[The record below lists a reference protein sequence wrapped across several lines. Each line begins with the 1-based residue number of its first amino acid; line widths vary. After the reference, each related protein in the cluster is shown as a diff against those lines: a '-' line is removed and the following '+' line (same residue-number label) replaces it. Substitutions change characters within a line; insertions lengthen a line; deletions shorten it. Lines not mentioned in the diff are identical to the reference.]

1 MEYYLEKISPEVDLG
16 GVCECFMQ
24 TVRGLR
30 MAAKPHVHQHF
41 ELLYCEKGGFDL
53 RVGEREYCLAPGDA
67 ALIHPMEPHQT
78 TTRFDG
84 ENSYLVLKFVP
95 EALYSA
101 REPLHEIKCILPYLH
116 FSDRRVYV
124 YTKKALEGSGMEEIL
139 HRILRERQTCE
150 YGYEMALRAYV
161 QQVLLWFIRAWR
173 EQNGAVDV
181 DENAVQR
188 LQRALA
194 YIAEHLDE
202 PVSVAD
208 AAASCNMGRSTFS
221 RFFSRAAGVSF
232 PAYVRSMRL
241 SRAVALLVGTNR
253 SVTDI
258 ALETGFSTASY
269 LILCFREQ
277 YHMTP
282 AQFREVYCG

>member
-1 MEYYLEKISPEVDLG
+1 MEFYLEKIRPEADLG
-16 GVCECFMQ
+16 GVCECFEQ
-24 TVRGLR
+24 TEHGLR
-30 MAAKPHVHQHF
+30 MAAVAHVHQHF
-41 ELLYCEKGGFDL
+41 ELLFCERGGFEL
-53 RVGEREYCLAPGDA
+53 RVGEREYCLEPGDI
-67 ALIHPMEPHQT
+67 ALIHPMQPHQT
-78 TTRFDG
+78 STRCDG
-84 ENSYLVLKFVP
+84 ENSYLVLKFMP
-95 EALYSA
+95 EAFYSA

-116 FSDRRVYV
+116 FSGQRVYV
-124 YTKKALEGSGMEEIL
+124 YTKKALEGSGMEDIL
-139 HRILRERQTCE
+139 RRILRERQACE

-173 EQNGAVDV
+173 GQSGAADI
-181 DENAVQR
+181 DERAVVR

-202 PVSVAD
+202 PITVAD
-208 AAASCNMGRSTFS
+208 AAACCNMGRSTFS

-241 SRAVALLVGTNR
+241 SRAVALLVGTDR

-282 AQFREVYCG
+282 AQFRALYCG

>member
-1 MEYYLEKISPEVDLG
+1 MEYYLEKISPEADLG
-16 GVCECFMQ
+16 GVCECFLQ

-30 MAAKPHVHQHF
+30 MAARPHVHQHF

-53 RVGEREYCLAPGDA
+53 RVGEREYRLEPGDA

-78 TTRFDG
+78 TTCFDG

-116 FSDRRVYV
+116 FSGQRVYA

-139 HRILRERQTCE
+139 HRILRERQTGE

-173 EQNGAVDV
+173 GQGGAADI
-181 DENAVQR
+181 DESTVQR

-208 AAASCNMGRSTFS
+208 AAAYCSMGRSTFS

-241 SRAVALLVGTNR
+241 SRAVALLVGTDR

-282 AQFREVYCG
+282 AQFREMYCG

>member
-1 MEYYLEKISPEVDLG
+1 MMQEKQYIA
-16 GVCECFMQ
+16 
-24 TVRGLR
+24 VRIG
-30 MAAKPHVHQHF
+30 AA
-41 ELLYCEKGGFDL
+41 
-53 RVGEREYCLAPGDA
+53 A
-67 ALIHPMEPHQT
+67 ALDQLAEESAELTHAA
-78 TTRFDG
+78 
-84 ENSYLVLKFVP
+84 LK
-95 EALYSA
+95 LA
-101 REPLHEIKCILPYLH
+101 RI
-116 FSDRRVYV
+116 
-124 YTKKALEGSGMEEIL
+124 
-139 HRILRERQTCE
+139 
-150 YGYEMALRAYV
+150 
-161 QQVLLWFIRAWR
+161 WR
-173 EQNGAVDV
+173 GVNPT
-181 DENAVQR
+181 
-188 LQRALA
+188 
-194 YIAEHLDE
+194 

-208 AAASCNMGRSTFS
+208 AAACCNMGRSTFS

>member
-1 MEYYLEKISPEVDLG
+1 
-16 GVCECFMQ
+16 
-24 TVRGLR
+24 
-30 MAAKPHVHQHF
+30 MAARPHVHQHF

-53 RVGEREYCLAPGDA
+53 RVGEREYRLEPGDA

-78 TTRFDG
+78 TTCFDG

-116 FSDRRVYV
+116 FSGQRVYA

-139 HRILRERQTCE
+139 HRILRERQTGE

-173 EQNGAVDV
+173 GQGGAADL
-181 DENAVQR
+181 DENTVQR

-208 AAASCNMGRSTFS
+208 AAAYCNMGRSTFS

-241 SRAVALLVGTNR
+241 SRAVALLVGTDR

-282 AQFREVYCG
+282 AQFREMYCG